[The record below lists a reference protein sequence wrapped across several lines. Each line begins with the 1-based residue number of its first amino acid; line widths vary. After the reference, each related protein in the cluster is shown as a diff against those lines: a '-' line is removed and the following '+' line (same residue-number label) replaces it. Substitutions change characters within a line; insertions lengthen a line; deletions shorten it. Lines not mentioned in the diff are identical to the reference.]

1 MIKTALFHTIRLIDD
16 YQNHCPED
24 YGNVEAELNDLKNQ
38 MQTVMKLLEERKES
52 A

>member
-1 MIKTALFHTIRLIDD
+1 MLSHT
-16 YQNHCPED
+16 HCPED
-24 YGNVEAELNDLKNQ
+24 YKDTEDELNDLKDQ